1 MLREIGVYKC
11 DQGTGLI
18 ANWEYFAAFGTFE
31 YLVSGCASIKQFVAT
46 HKLIS
51 WLNNLKI
58 YLKII

>member
-18 ANWEYFAAFGTFE
+18 ADWEYFAAFGTFE
-31 YLVSGCASIKQFVAT
+31 YLVSGGASIKQFVAT

-51 WLNNLKI
+51 
-58 YLKII
+58 